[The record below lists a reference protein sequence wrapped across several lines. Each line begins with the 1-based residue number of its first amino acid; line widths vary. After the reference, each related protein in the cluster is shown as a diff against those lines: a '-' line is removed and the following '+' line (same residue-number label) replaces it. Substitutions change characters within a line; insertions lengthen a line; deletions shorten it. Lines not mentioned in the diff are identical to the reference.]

1 MFTGLV
7 SEIATI
13 RALRKTSGGLLLDI
27 KAPRSAQSLGEHDSV
42 CCSGA
47 CLTVL
52 RRKGDTFTVEA
63 VEETLKKTTLGKLK
77 RGSPLNIELALRLG
91 DRLGGHIVQGHIDCV
106 GRIAG
111 IEKRGSSW
119 FVDVAYPS
127 RFSKYLIP
135 VGSVAVDGVS
145 LTAASVSQRAFGVSI
160 IPYTWEHTIF
170 QYASKGMEVNLEF
183 DLLGKYVENMMIGRA
198 AGQITEER
206 LRQWGY

>member
-1 MFTGLV
+1 MFTGLI

-27 KAPRSAQSLGEHDSV
+27 KAPRSAQSLAEHDSV
-42 CCSGA
+42 CCNGA

-63 VEETLKKTTLGKLK
+63 VEETLKKTTLGKMK
-77 RGSPLNIELALRLG
+77 RGSALNIELALRLG
-91 DRLGGHIVQGHIDCV
+91 DRLGGHIVQGHVDCV

-111 IEKRGSSW
+111 IEKRQSSW
-119 FVDVAYPS
+119 FVEVAYPS

-145 LTAASVSQRAFGVSI
+145 LTAASVSKRAFGVSI
-160 IPYTWEHTIF
+160 IPYTWEHTIV
-170 QYASKGMEVNLEF
+170 QYASKGQEVNLEF
-183 DLLGKYVENMMIGRA
+183 DLLGKYVENMMIGGA